1 MVRNRSLSSIVTV
14 MALAVAALVVGF
26 QVFVHAQ
33 NDPVVAKII
42 QLGTTDNQVMTWND
56 YASNRFGGR
65 ETGTNSYTDATQW
78 AVWQFKQWGIEAEL
92 EEVGEVPVGFNRGPW
107 FGRMLTPAAK
117 ELRFGT
123 PSFTAGTKG
132 IQKGGVVILKADPFS
147 IAGRATGG
155 QPVPKESVDRKR
167 AAVQAAIGEVNA
179 NKAAFK
185 GKWVLIGGPIPITA
199 ASPATAAGARNS
211 PTAAPSTSTPR

>member
-1 MVRNRSLSSIVTV
+1 MMLRNRTATSWVT
-14 MALAVAALVVGF
+14 ATAVVLAALVVGF

-65 ETGTNSYTDATQW
+65 ETGTNAYTDATQW

-107 FGRMLTPAAK
+107 FGRMLAPAAK

-132 IQKGGVVILKADPFS
+132 IQKGGVVILKADPF
-147 IAGRATGG
+147 
-155 QPVPKESVDRKR
+155 
-167 AAVQAAIGEVNA
+167 
-179 NKAAFK
+179 
-185 GKWVLIGGPIPITA
+185 
-199 ASPATAAGARNS
+199 
-211 PTAAPSTSTPR
+211 